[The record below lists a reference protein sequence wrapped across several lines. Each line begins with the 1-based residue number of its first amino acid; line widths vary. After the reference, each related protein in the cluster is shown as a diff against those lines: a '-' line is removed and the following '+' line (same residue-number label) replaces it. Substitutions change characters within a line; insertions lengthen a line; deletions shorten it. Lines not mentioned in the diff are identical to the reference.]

1 VKYLRKFN
9 LYFLFIFEDIFFRKY
24 KTGITY
30 MRKIY
35 FIALAALAFLGIS
48 CGKGG
53 TSGELVG
60 VQGKKFKNNEVPYG
74 MVYIP
79 AGTFIMGQ
87 TDQDVTY
94 AQISQNKQVTVQAF
108 YMDETEITNSEYRQ
122 FVNWVRDSI
131 AITNYLQDDSY
142 YIQPKGTP
150 DPADMGRRYIDWKK
164 VGNGSS
170 IWGKKA
176 SEANG
181 AKLQAMYY
189 QGEDRVFDRNEID
202 VRMLKYN
209 FAIMNLREAA
219 NNRGNQDARRSD
231 FIFRDTVAIYPD
243 TLVWLADFAYAQNE
257 PMVKGYFSHP
267 AFADYPVVGVTW
279 RQARA
284 FTVWRTRFNE
294 SYKESRGLPKRADYE
309 LPTEAEFE
317 YAARGGRIGTSY
329 PWGGP
334 YIRNAKGC
342 LMANFKPGRG
352 NYIDDGGAFTVNV
365 KSYYPNDY
373 GLYNMAGNVAEWTS
387 SAYDE
392 SASTFT
398 HDMNPT
404 FTYEARPGDPEVL
417 KRKVVRGGS
426 WKDIG
431 YFLQNSAS
439 TFEYQDTSKSYIGF
453 RCISKFQGRDIK
465 DKI

>member
-1 VKYLRKFN
+1 
-9 LYFLFIFEDIFFRKY
+9 
-24 KTGITY
+24 

-35 FIALAALAFLGIS
+35 FIVLAAMTVIGTS

-53 TSGELVG
+53 TNGELVG
-60 VQGKKFKNNEVPYG
+60 VATKKFKNNQVPYG

-87 TDQDVTY
+87 TDQDITF

-131 AITNYLQDDSY
+131 AITTYLQDDQY
-142 YIQPKGTP
+142 YLKPKGKT
-150 DPADMGRRYIDWKK
+150 DPNDAGKKYINWKK
-164 VGNGSS
+164 VGNGSA
-170 IWGKKA
+170 IWGGKKGA
-176 SEANG
+176 SANG
-181 AKLQAMYY
+181 PKLQAMYY
-189 QGEDRVFDRNEID
+189 QGEDRVFDRNELD
-202 VRMLKYN
+202 VRLLKYN
-209 FAIMNLREAA
+209 FAVMKLREAA
-219 NNRGNQDARRSD
+219 NNRTNKSAKRSD
-231 FIFRDTVAIYPD
+231 FILRDTVGIYPD

-267 AFADYPVVGVTW
+267 AFSNYPVVGVTW

-294 SYKESRGLPKRADYE
+294 AYMDSRRLPKRADYD

-317 YAARGGRIGTSY
+317 YAARGGRVGTSY

-352 NYIDDGGAFTVNV
+352 NYIDDGGPFTVNV
-365 KSYYPNDY
+365 KAYFPNDF

-392 SASTFT
+392 SSSTFT
-398 HDMNPT
+398 HDMNPS
-404 FTYEARPGDPEVL
+404 FSYEARAEDPEVM

-439 TFEYQDTSKSYIGF
+439 SFEYQDTAKSYIGF
-453 RCISKFQGRDIK
+453 RSITKYQGRDIK
-465 DKI
+465 DKL

>member
-1 VKYLRKFN
+1 MKKL
-9 LYFLFIFEDIFFRKY
+9 
-24 KTGITY
+24 
-30 MRKIY
+30 Y
-35 FIALAALAFLGIS
+35 FIALAALVVVGTS

-53 TSGELVG
+53 GNGELVG
-60 VQGKKFKNNEVPYG
+60 VANKKFKSNEVPYG
-74 MVYIP
+74 MVYVP

-87 TDQDVTY
+87 TDQDITF
-94 AQISQNKQVTVQAF
+94 AQIAQNKQVTVQAF
-108 YMDETEITNSEYRQ
+108 FMDETEITNSEYRQ

-131 AITNYLQDDSY
+131 AITDYLQDDSY
-142 YIQPKGTP
+142 YIQGNNP
-150 DPADMGRRYIDWKK
+150 DPTQNGRKYIDWKK
-164 VGNGSS
+164 VGKGSP
-170 IWGKKA
+170 IWGSGRRGQSNPNA
-176 SEANG
+176 G
-181 AKLQAMYY
+181 KLQAMYY
-189 QGEDRVFDRNEID
+189 QGEDRVFDRDELD
-202 VRMLKYN
+202 VRLLKYN
-209 FAIMNLREAA
+209 FAVMKLQEAA
-219 NNRGNQDARRSD
+219 NNRGNVNAKRSD
-231 FIFRDTVAIYPD
+231 FILRDTVGVYPD

-257 PMVKGYFSHP
+257 PMVKGYFSHA
-267 AFADYPVVGVTW
+267 AFADYPVVGVNW

-294 SYKESRGLPKRADYE
+294 SYKDSRRLPRRADYE

-317 YAARGGRIGTSY
+317 YAARGGRVGTSY

-352 NYIDDGGAFTVNV
+352 NYIDDGGPFTVNV
-365 KSYYPNDY
+365 KSYYPNDF

-404 FTYEARPGDPEVL
+404 FSYEAKANDPEVL

-431 YFLQNSAS
+431 YFLQNSARS
-439 TFEYQDTSKSYIGF
+439 FEYQDTAKSYVGF
-453 RCISKFQGRDIK
+453 RCITKFQGRDIK